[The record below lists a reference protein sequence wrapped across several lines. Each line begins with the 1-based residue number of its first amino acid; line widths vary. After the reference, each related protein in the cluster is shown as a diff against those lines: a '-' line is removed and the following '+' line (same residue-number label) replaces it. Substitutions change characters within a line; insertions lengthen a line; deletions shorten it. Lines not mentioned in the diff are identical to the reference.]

1 MDSKIL
7 WPQTKQVKPL
17 GGHCGCDDAGK
28 SWFIRYS
35 GKDGDRNTNYQQEQ
49 LPSVN
54 AGGSVVEQCVC
65 VHCTYLISP
74 FFKITKANVGINLA
88 SEYLNGA
95 RGMSAVFRPA
105 WCIHCSRF
113 TVGTDR
119 KRETIIHVSII
130 NGQIKAIN
138 PNQVK
143 CLYIS
148 TLFSRQWD

>member
-1 MDSKIL
+1 M
-7 WPQTKQVKPL
+7 VVMML
-17 GGHCGCDDAGK
+17 GSHGLYD
-28 SWFIRYS
+28 I
-35 GKDGDRNTNYQQEQ
+35 
-49 LPSVN
+49 
-54 AGGSVVEQCVC
+54 VEKTETGTPTTSRSSCQASMLEAAWWSSVC

-88 SEYLNGA
+88 SEYLNVA
-95 RGMSAVFRPA
+95 RGIPAVFRPA

-148 TLFSRQWD
+148 TFSRQWD

>member
-1 MDSKIL
+1 MMM
-7 WPQTKQVKPL
+7 L
-17 GGHCGCDDAGK
+17 GSHGLYD
-28 SWFIRYS
+28 I
-35 GKDGDRNTNYQQEQ
+35 
-49 LPSVN
+49 
-54 AGGSVVEQCVC
+54 VEKTETGTPTTSRSSCQASMLEAARWSSVC
-65 VHCTYLISP
+65 VHRTYLISP

-95 RGMSAVFRPA
+95 REMSAVFRPA

-130 NGQIKAIN
+130 NGQIKVIN